1 MKVKI
6 ECLPEPKLAFG
17 LGKTGLEPRH
27 SLAKVGPAD
36 GGRIHEIRLAIVGPA
51 DDVAAAKTWLDRLN
65 RFMAAQEGN
74 SKRYR
79 DWPGAP
85 SALGVRFVIEERF
98 VRPVETAH
106 LNLAIQKG
114 LTRDGFEDLLELFDG
129 RIRGLLGDG
138 GPNGIVV
145 CLPEDIADLRV
156 ANPGLTPEERRALEQ
171 IREEEESDQLGL
183 FHPTPEE
190 LKAAEELRTQADDL
204 LFRTF
209 YRALKARAQNHINPV
224 PLQVLR
230 RDTIE
235 RPDDKGH
242 SHATRAWNIATS
254 LYYKAGGLPWRP
266 AELPDNVCFVGI
278 SFHHLK
284 KRTGSLVYASV
295 AQAFSTDIEPFTLK
309 GATVDHRQRH
319 DRQPY
324 LRSDQATALL
334 RDVLDQYESRAGLL
348 PSRIVLHKTT
358 TYHEQEEM
366 GFREATRGRVPGCDL
381 IWLRSTAFRL
391 VRKGFQEP
399 WRGTLCLVGNESY
412 LFTSGFVPWWN
423 EYPGPH
429 IPAPIQLGSSGE
441 TDIRQRAIEILA
453 LSKMDWNSTEGISR
467 YPITISFAKRV
478 GQLMAEFSDK
488 QVPNPSYR
496 FHM

>member
-1 MKVKI
+1 MNVKI
-6 ECLPEPKLAFG
+6 ECLREPQLAFG

-27 SLAKVGPAD
+27 ILAKAGPAD
-36 GGRIHEIRLAIVGPA
+36 GGRLHEIQLALVGPA
-51 DDVAAAKTWLDRLN
+51 AEVAVARNWLRGLNQFRAAR
-65 RFMAAQEGN
+65 EGN
-74 SKRYR
+74 SRRYR

-85 SALGVRFVIEERF
+85 SALGVRFLIEDRF
-98 VRPVETAH
+98 VRPLDQDR

-114 LTRDGFEDLLELFDG
+114 LERDGFEDLLELFDG
-129 RIRGLLGDG
+129 RIQGLLGDG
-138 GPNGIVV
+138 HPDCIMI
-145 CLPEDIADLRV
+145 CLPEEMADLRV
-156 ANPGLTPEERRALEQ
+156 QNPALTPEERQ
-171 IREEEESDQLGL
+171 
-183 FHPTPEE
+183 
-190 LKAAEELRTQADDL
+190 AAEELRTQADDL

-209 YRALKARAQNHINPV
+209 YRALKARGQSHVNPV

-242 SHATRAWNIATS
+242 SNATRCWNLATS

-284 KRTGSLVYASV
+284 KRVGSIVYASV
-295 AQAFSTDIEPFTLK
+295 AQAFSTDVEPFTLR
-309 GATVDHRQRH
+309 GATIDHQQRE

-324 LRSDQATALL
+324 LRNDQARNLL
-334 RDVLDQYESRAGLL
+334 GQVIEGYEARAGVL
-348 PSRIVLHKTT
+348 PSRIVIHKTT
-358 TYHEQEEM
+358 TYHEQEEA
-366 GFREATRGRVPGCDL
+366 GFREATRDRVPALDL

-391 VRKGFQEP
+391 IRKGLQEP
-399 WRGTLCLVGNESY
+399 WRGTLCRVGSENY

-429 IPAPIQLGSSGE
+429 IPAPIQLGSAGE
-441 TDIRQRAIEILA
+441 TDVPQRAREVLA
-453 LSKMDWNSTEGISR
+453 LSKMNWNSTEGISR
-467 YPITISFAKRV
+467 YPITLSFAKRV
-478 GQLMAEFSDK
+478 GQLMTELPEDQA
-488 QVPNPSYR
+488 PNPSYR